1 MQKQYKDDISTPH
14 QAFLQDLKEQIRKHK
29 NKGNEIVIMDD
40 FNQDITKNIGLTK
53 LLKKEGLRDAIHSK
67 YGGNPPQTYKWGSH
81 PIDAKQSY

>member
-1 MQKQYKDDISTPH
+1 
-14 QAFLQDLKEQIRKHK
+14 
-29 NKGNEIVIMDD
+29 MDD